1 MSSAESVTPCHSDAA
16 LEGERCHRV
25 LIVDDDRVQRL
36 MLSKALSQA
45 GYQTLMASDGVQALA
60 AYAESSPDMVLL
72 DVMMPHMDGFE
83 CCRRL
88 RQQPSI
94 ERVPIFMLTGLDDTE
109 AVARAFEAG
118 ATDFI
123 AKPINLTMLGQRVR
137 YALRAFD
144 NAHALRVSQQ
154 RLMHAQQLARLSYW
168 EWELASDRLV
178 WSDNAPDLFNI
189 PTEALPS
196 TFTELARQIQSEDR
210 ARLTAALYRLRR
222 DGGQVEE
229 GFRLINAAG
238 ETRHIRCVAEVAR
251 DGMGRI
257 TQVTGSLQD
266 ITRLQLAEAL
276 IDYQKYHDGLTEL
289 PNRRFLLERLATLIA
304 QRDGD
309 EQLGIIVLG
318 VDRFKMINAS
328 LGAANGDRVLH
339 MLAQRLRAVD
349 IEGRLARLGGGE
361 FAFLLESQ
369 GCIVRLVSLAEQIQQ
384 VVAEPFVLDDMS
396 VVLTASLGAALCPT
410 DADQAHALLGC
421 AEAARARSKA
431 AGGNQFQCFTREL
444 TAQAARRLRLENEL
458 RQALAKDQ
466 LSVYYQ
472 PQVASTDL
480 WITGAEVLVRWEH
493 PQLGRISPAEF
504 IPIAEETGLIIDI
517 GEWVLATACE
527 QAAAWTRAGL
537 GELHIGVNLSTRQ
550 LTWVHLV
557 ERVQHILNETGL
569 SPAQLDL
576 EITET
581 LAMQNPE
588 ANVRLLEQLAELG
601 ITLAIDDFGTGH
613 SSLNYLHKFPVA
625 ILKIDRSFVTQL
637 ESQQSGKGIVTTI
650 IGLARVLGLR
660 VIAEGVETLAQ
671 LQFLREHGCDYLQG
685 YYFGRPMS
693 AAAFAEQITAQ
704 HRHPPPPSLIG
715 AFP

>member
-1 MSSAESVTPCHSDAA
+1 MSSAESVTPWHSDAA

-36 MLSKALSQA
+36 MLSKVLSQA
-45 GYQTLMASDGVQALA
+45 GYQTLLASDGVQALA

-72 DVMMPHMDGFE
+72 DVVMPHMDGFE

-94 ERVPIFMLTGLDDTE
+94 ELVPIFMLTGLDDTE
-109 AVARAFEAG
+109 AVGWAFEAG

-123 AKPINLTMLGQRVR
+123 TKPINWTMLGQRVR

-178 WSDNAPDLFNI
+178 WSDNAPCLFDM
-189 PTEALPS
+189 PAAALPP
-196 TFTELARQIQSEDR
+196 TLAELARQIHAEDWE
-210 ARLTAALYRLRR
+210 RLAAALHRLRR
-222 DGGQVEE
+222 DGGQLEE
-229 GFRLINAAG
+229 GFRLITTAG
-238 ETRHIRCVAEVAR
+238 DTRHIRCVAEVAH
-251 DGMGRI
+251 DGKGQI
-257 TQVTGSLQD
+257 NKVTGSLQD

-328 LGAANGDRVLH
+328 LGAANGDRVLQL
-339 MLAQRLRAVD
+339 LAKRLPGLAV
-349 IEGRLARLGGGE
+349 EGRVARIGGDE
-361 FAFLLESQ
+361 FAVLLESR
-369 GCIVRLVSLAEQIQQ
+369 GCVSRLGALAEQIHQ
-384 VVAEPFVLDDMS
+384 AIGEPFVFNDIT
-396 VVLTASLGAALCPT
+396 VVLTASLGAALCPA
-410 DADQAHALLGC
+410 DADEAHALLGC

-431 AGGNQFQCFTREL
+431 AGGNQFQCFTQEL

-458 RQALAKDQ
+458 RQALAKNQ

-480 WITGAEVLVRWEH
+480 WITGAEALVRWEH
-493 PQLGRISPAEF
+493 PELGAVSPAEF

-527 QAAAWTRAGL
+527 QIAAWTRAGL

-557 ERVQHILNETGL
+557 ERVQHILTETGL

-588 ANVRLLEQLAELG
+588 ANIRLLEQLAELG

-613 SSLNYLHKFPVA
+613 SSLNYLHKFPVT

-660 VIAEGVETLAQ
+660 VIAEGVETMAQ
-671 LQFLREHGCDYLQG
+671 LEFLRDHGCDYLQG
-685 YYFGRPMS
+685 YYFGRPMT

-704 HRHPPPPSLIG
+704 HRNPPQPSLIG
-715 AFP
+715 ASS